1 MYKSNVISAQI
12 IVKEMKTNF
21 DQFENDRMID
31 DPMNYKAGI
40 FYFNPK
46 DGRIVVPKRSRMM
59 GWTMNFANFYTYLLI
74 LGIIAVILIVSW
86 LS

>member
-1 MYKSNVISAQI
+1 
-12 IVKEMKTNF
+12 
-21 DQFENDRMID
+21 MIE

-46 DGRIVVPKRSRMM
+46 DSRIMVPKRYKLT
-59 GWTMNFANFYTYLLI
+59 GWTLNFASFYTYLLI
-74 LGIIAVILIVSW
+74 LGIIGVILIVSW

>member
-1 MYKSNVISAQI
+1 
-12 IVKEMKTNF
+12 MKTNF

-46 DGRIVVPKRSRMM
+46 DSRIVVSKHVRMM
-59 GWTMNFANFYTYLLI
+59 GWTLNFANYQTYLLI
-74 LGIIAVILIVSW
+74 FGIISVLLIVSW